1 MDYDA
6 SEQQDAV
13 WLVERTKMLSLYGR
27 MGKDL
32 QIIALSKKKKKIK
45 LQDNV
50 CGALSLCEKGRKGCP
65 CSFVIG

>member
-13 WLVERTKMLSLYGR
+13 WLVERTKMLSLYRR

-32 QIIALSKKKKKIK
+32 QIIALSKKKKIK

-50 CGALSLCEKGRKGCP
+50 CSALSLCEKGRKGHP

>member
-13 WLVERTKMLSLYGR
+13 WLVERTKMLSLYRR

-32 QIIALSKKKKKIK
+32 QIIALSKKKKNQVAGQC
-45 LQDNV
+45 L
-50 CGALSLCEKGRKGCP
+50 
-65 CSFVIG
+65 